1 MHPRQI
7 NSKNDRRAATAV
19 EPTTKSSLFE
29 VPLKLPDGRDRVVRH
44 GHGPQRAI
52 QIGVGPVG
60 VRRAK
65 VRDRGDVGTE
75 EKICSP
81 LWIRHPEPS
90 GSRWATPPL
99 IQQRSGQSLR
109 RKRYLQIATGLADG
123 VFPFSGLPPSN
134 LREMYYGQGRK
145 WCLSGTESPRRL
157 WRKPPLCPCISD
169 HPAGLGCWN
178 YFPV

>member
-90 GSRWATPPL
+90 GSRWATPAFLFQHPAG
-99 IQQRSGQSLR
+99 QFRSR
-109 RKRYLQIATGLADG
+109 A
-123 VFPFSGLPPSN
+123 
-134 LREMYYGQGRK
+134 
-145 WCLSGTESPRRL
+145 CLSGLAYMVFCRQYF
-157 WRKPPLCPCISD
+157 PPEDAPTGSRVGRGIVEL
-169 HPAGLGCWN
+169 AGLIAEWKN
-178 YFPV
+178 